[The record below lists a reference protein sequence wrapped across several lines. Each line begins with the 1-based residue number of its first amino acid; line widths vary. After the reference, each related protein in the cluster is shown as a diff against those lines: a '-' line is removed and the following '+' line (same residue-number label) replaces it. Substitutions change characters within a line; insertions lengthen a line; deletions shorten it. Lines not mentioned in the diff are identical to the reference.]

1 MSDLGLGGTAG
12 TDVTAVNSTLQ
23 GIARQLGLWVQ
34 AFSGRMVFGS
44 FTCGGTATTTV
55 TQPGIAANSFVGWIP
70 TNATAGTLEG
80 SAKKLYLATLTPG
93 ASFAVVTANAGTT
106 AGTETF
112 SYVVI
117 NPS

>member
-1 MSDLGLGGTAG
+1 MGLGGGTAG
-12 TDVTAVNSTLQ
+12 TDVTAINSTLQ

-55 TQPGIAANSFVGWIP
+55 TQPGIKANSFVSWVP
-70 TNATAGTLEG
+70 TNAAASAIEG
-80 SAKKLYLATLTPG
+80 SAKKLFLATLTPG
-93 ASFAVVTANAGTT
+93 ASFAAVTGNAGTT